1 MTTSW
6 LISSLYLIFIFCST
20 VSGSE
25 PNVICQEINECESN
39 PCLNGGTCR
48 DEVNNFV
55 CQCRNGFTGQRC
67 ENANDYCST
76 RQNPCLNG
84 GTCRNLPESASTTC
98 DCPPGY
104 GGDFCQDDIDECV
117 VNNPCVNAQGCINHV
132 SHWKDISFF
141 SHPYSSHLC
150 WLLWFCNNTSCGW
163 LLQIHAKKSW
173 ICWFPPP
180 KLCEFLCN

>member
-1 MTTSW
+1 MTTSPW
-6 LISSLYLIFIFCST
+6 LISSLYLIFIFFFST

-25 PNVICQEINECESN
+25 PNIICQEINECESN
-39 PCLNGGTCR
+39 PCLNGGTCL

-55 CQCRNGFTGQRC
+55 CQCRIGFTGQRC

-98 DCPPGY
+98 DCPLGY
-104 GGDFCQDDIDECV
+104 GGDFCQDDIDECA

-141 SHPYSSHLC
+141 SSV
-150 WLLWFCNNTSCGW
+150 
-163 LLQIHAKKSW
+163 
-173 ICWFPPP
+173 FPFM
-180 KLCEFLCN
+180 LIVMVL